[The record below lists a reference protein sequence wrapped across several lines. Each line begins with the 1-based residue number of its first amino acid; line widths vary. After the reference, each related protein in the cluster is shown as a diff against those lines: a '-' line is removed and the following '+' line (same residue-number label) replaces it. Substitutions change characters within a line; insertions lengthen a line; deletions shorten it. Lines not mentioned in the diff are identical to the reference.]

1 MHFKAVPILP
11 IIIIFLTKALL
22 VVLYIAELWVGTYTV
37 LLWRSS
43 GSFLKILRALIVDF
57 HSGGGMIIFSV
68 TVQR

>member
-43 GSFLKILRALIVDF
+43 GSFLKILRALIVGV